1 MGKINKLRTLLI
13 FPPLTALPSDYPTP
27 NSPLGL
33 AYIAAV
39 LEKHGFDVKILDA
52 FAQGLNNVEQ
62 KSGEYI
68 RVGMNESNIKSY
80 LLKYNPSLVGISCA
94 YTAHLQNTLEMAQI
108 VKETIP
114 HSVVMLGGAHATSE
128 AELLLKNRNIDL
140 VVMGEGEMTV
150 LALAEVLQSGGDMT
164 KVNGISIRVGERI
177 IRTPPRLYID
187 NLDELPFPAW
197 HLLPMKIYLESQT
210 STRSYTMRLPRA
222 NIITSRGCPYYCIF
236 CSVHSIWGHKWR
248 ARSAENVIAEMEF
261 LVEKYGIREFYILDD
276 NITIQRKRVMEICNM
291 MISSNLNVKWAT
303 PNGVAVWT
311 LDKELLLKMKESGYY
326 RLTLGIESAAEETL
340 KLIGK
345 PVNLQKAN
353 QIIKISNK
361 IGLWTHSTF
370 IFGFPDEQMSS
381 IIKTINFAKE
391 SGLDFTSFY
400 IATPYPG
407 TKLYDAFQEYNL
419 FNNEGGQPYNSQ
431 YSSITHAAYDTR
443 YFTRQELDKLRNK
456 AYNEFLKN
464 RLKRFSNPILFF
476 RHFWPKINSF
486 EKVRYFLRL
495 VLNVIAMNIS
505 QLKTGEIRTHKR

>member
-27 NSPLGL
+27 DPPLGL

-39 LEKHGFDVKILDA
+39 LEKHGFDIKILDA
-52 FAQGLNNVEQ
+52 FAEGLNNVEQ
-62 KSGEYI
+62 KSGGYI
-68 RVGMNESNIKSY
+68 RIGMDENNIKNY
-80 LLKYNPSLVGISCA
+80 LLKYNPTLVGISCA
-94 YTAHLQNTLEMAQI
+94 YTAHLQDTLEMARV

-114 HSVVMLGGAHATSE
+114 HSIVMLGGAHATSE
-128 AELLLKNRNIDL
+128 AEPLLKNRNIDL

-150 LALAEVLQSGGDMT
+150 LALAKVLQSGGDIT
-164 KVNGISIRVGERI
+164 KVNGISIRVGKRI
-177 IRTPPRLYID
+177 IRTPSRSYID

-197 HLLPMKIYLESQT
+197 HLLPMEIYLRRQT
-210 STRSYTMRLPRA
+210 STRSYTMRLPRT
-222 NIITSRGCPYYCIF
+222 NIITSRGCLYHCIF

-248 ARSAENVIAEMEF
+248 ARSPENVIEEMKF
-261 LVEKYGIREFYILDD
+261 LIKKYGIGEFYILDD
-276 NITIQRKRVMEICNM
+276 NMTIRRKRIMEICNM
-291 MISSNLNVKWAT
+291 MINDNLNVKWVT

-326 RLTLGIESAAEETL
+326 RLTLGIETAAEETL

-381 IIKTINFAKE
+381 IMKTINFARK
-391 SGLDFTSFY
+391 SWLDFATFY

-407 TKLYDAFQEYNL
+407 TKLYDAFQKYNL
-419 FNNEGGQPYNSQ
+419 LNNEEGQSYDSR
-431 YSSITHAAYDTR
+431 YSSITQAAYDTR
-443 YFTRQELDKLRNK
+443 YCTRQELNKLRNK
-456 AYNEFLKN
+456 AYREFLKS
-464 RLKRFSNPILFF
+464 RLIRFLNPIFFF

-486 EKVRYFLRL
+486 EKLQYFLRL
-495 VLNVIAMNIS
+495 ILNVIAMSIS

>member
-1 MGKINKLRTLLI
+1 MRSIDKLRILLI

-27 NSPLGL
+27 DPPLGL
-33 AYIAAV
+33 AYIASV
-39 LEKHGFDVKILDA
+39 LEKHGFEVEILDA
-52 FAQGLNNVEQ
+52 FAEGLNNVEQ
-62 KSGEYI
+62 KSGGSI
-68 RVGMNESNIKSY
+68 RVGMDENNIKRY
-80 LLKYNPSLVGISCA
+80 LSKYNPALIGISCA
-94 YTAHLQNTLEMAQI
+94 YTAHVQDTLETAQI

-140 VVMGEGEMTV
+140 VIMGEGEMTV
-150 LALAEVLQSGGDMT
+150 LALAKVLQSGGDMT

-177 IRTPPRLYID
+177 ISTPPRPYID

-197 HLLPMKIYLESQT
+197 HLLPMEIYLESQT
-210 STRSYTMRLPRA
+210 STRSYTMRLPRT
-222 NIITSRGCPYYCIF
+222 NIITSRGCPYHCIF

-248 ARSAENVIAEMEF
+248 ARSAENVIAEMKF

-276 NITIQRKRVMEICNM
+276 NITIQRKRVIEICNM
-291 MISSNLNVKWAT
+291 MINSNLNVKWAA

-340 KLIGK
+340 KLIRK

-353 QIIKISNK
+353 QIIKIGNK

-381 IIKTINFAKE
+381 VIKTINFAKE
-391 SGLDFTSFY
+391 SWLDFASFY

-419 FNNEGGQPYNSQ
+419 FNNEGEQPYNSQ
-431 YSSITHAAYDTR
+431 YSSITYAAYDTR
-443 YFTRQELDKLRNK
+443 YFTQQKLNKLRNK
-456 AYNEFLKN
+456 AYREFLKS
-464 RLKRFSNPILFF
+464 RLIRFLNPIFF
-476 RHFWPKINSF
+476 LQYFWPKINSF
-486 EKVRYFLRL
+486 EKLRYFLRL